1 MEPLHCVSGEYIAL
15 QYDVIFTQISMLTKV
30 SNPVVVYEARVVE
43 SFYSDFLL
51 KLRAVQIRHISAFLS
66 DFNQIWVILHLER
79 RSLDDH
85 KDWPTKTCE
94 MIRSIF
100 E

>member
-1 MEPLHCVSGEYIAL
+1 MEPLHCASSEYLAL

-51 KLRAVQIRHISAFLS
+51 
-66 DFNQIWVILHLER
+66 ILLVE
-79 RSLDDH
+79 SMGYADLKTDS
-85 KDWPTKTCE
+85 PT
-94 MIRSIF
+94 S
-100 E
+100 

>member
-1 MEPLHCVSGEYIAL
+1 MEPLHCASGEYLAL

-51 KLRAVQIRHISAFLS
+51 ILFVESMGYADFKTGSPIS
-66 DFNQIWVILHLER
+66 
-79 RSLDDH
+79 
-85 KDWPTKTCE
+85 
-94 MIRSIF
+94 
-100 E
+100 

>member
-30 SNPVVVYEARVVE
+30 SNSVVVYEARVVE

-51 KLRAVQIRHISAFLS
+51 
-66 DFNQIWVILHLER
+66 ILLVE
-79 RSLDDH
+79 SMGYADL
-85 KDWPTKTCE
+85 KTGSPT
-94 MIRSIF
+94 S
-100 E
+100 